1 MQGRAS
7 FILAALAVPLLA
19 ACSTVP
25 PVPRS
30 VADGPPSPPAS
41 DGSWRATATE
51 QDKAR
56 IRGWY
61 SSWEAALADARA
73 KGFGPQIQREGV
85 LLQPTAALPN
95 PYLPA
100 GDYKCRTIKVGTQG
114 GGTLGY
120 IAYGWFRCRV
130 SAEQGL
136 YSLVKLTGSQR
147 PVGLIFPDNL
157 TRQVFLGTLEL
168 GDETLPVSY
177 GSDRMR
183 DMAGL
188 VERIG
193 DNRWRLVLPA
203 PAYESLLDVIELVPD
218 TAK

>member
-7 FILAALAVPLLA
+7 FILAAVAVPLLA

-30 VADGPPSPPAS
+30 VADGPPSPPAA

-51 QDKAR
+51 QDKGR

-61 SSWEAALADARA
+61 SSWESALADARA

-100 GDYKCRTIKVGTQG
+100 GDYRCRTIKVGTQI

-203 PAYESLLDVIELVPD
+203 PAYESLLDVIEIVPEGR
-218 TAK
+218 